1 MWARLSR
8 YAGLPPERLE
18 ETVRDFEANQ
28 LPLIEQQPGFGGVV
42 VAVDRKAGKAAAIT
56 FWDSEANLRGSDKL
70 AAQARTAAE
79 ESAGIAQQPSREPIV
94 DHYEVVVQRP

>member
-18 ETVRDFEANQ
+18 DTVRQFESEQ
-28 LPLIEQQPGFGGVV
+28 LPLIEQQPGYEGVV

-56 FWDSEANLRGSDKL
+56 FWDSDANLRASDKL
-70 AAQARTAAE
+70 AEEARAAVE
-79 ESAGIAQQPSREPIV
+79 AAATIHDPPRDPIV
-94 DHYEVVVQRP
+94 DHYEVVIRRP